1 MDDYQRLVEKALK
14 SVDEVTPWDL
24 EEEIQKKTGLI
35 LLDIR
40 EQNEF
45 DMMHIKHSIHVPRG
59 VLEGACVWNYDDT
72 VPKLAQARN
81 QDIVVICRS
90 GNRSALAALTMQQ
103 MGFTKV
109 HSLKMGIK
117 GWNDNDFE
125 MENANHTI
133 VDIDQADK
141 WLNRAV
147 SEDKLAPYKNN
158 IN

>member
-1 MDDYQRLVEKALK
+1 MGFGRRN
-14 SVDEVTPWDL
+14 S
-24 EEEIQKKTGLI
+24 KKTGLI

-125 MENANHTI
+125 MENANYTI

-147 SEDKLAPYKNN
+147 SEDKLAPYKNKVN
-158 IN
+158 